1 MTIDYTDELDAGWVI
16 FPLHQII
23 RDASGARCGC
33 GAPECEAI
41 GKHPRASNWQHTQP
55 YDDEQLA
62 YLEDFDGDFFGNQ
75 LIDNHGVVVA
85 TSGLVIVDVD
95 GRSGGFESAKA
106 LAHIRE
112 QARYIVR
119 TGSGNGEH
127 WYFTIPAEWVGKSL
141 SGTLRDFPGI
151 DFKSTGY
158 VVGVG
163 CEHASG
169 QRYEAILG
177 KPCDTAEAPA
187 ALMELLNRPERA
199 RFVHNG
205 TTTDYSLDDLRGIV
219 SAIPNTGRDY
229 ERFIRTGMGLHDAT
243 CGSMDGYAM
252 WVEWSSRCDAH
263 DDRQMDKKWH
273 SFGKSATRAT
283 IGTLIEWAREAG
295 WRAPVTFT
303 DNTDWGAIEVP
314 EVEAKKPASKY
325 DLLNPPGLVGEICQW
340 INSRCAMPREQLAV
354 AAALQI
360 VSNAAGLHHLVAG
373 RNTSLNLMTF
383 AIAGSRSGKGPIKA
397 CINEANRALGLS
409 PAEHGK
415 FKSSQELV
423 RNAIQHQIVIYTYD
437 EFGEQLKKVSGAARS
452 GAHYLEDLT
461 AELIAMYSVATGT
474 HNVSGDVKRELVERM
489 DKQLASAIK
498 KAEIDDDE
506 SPYDY
511 ARANPDSD
519 VAKALADRDRAEYG
533 LVEPYLTFF
542 GMSEPHSFHEAINAN
557 KSLLTGGFL
566 GRALIFEELETV
578 PEEKD
583 PSEVYHGQ
591 MPSHVLMRLLAL
603 SCAGSADAW
612 KGKRIERQGDWR
624 YIEWSPEAERILRSV
639 RQYWREIALH
649 ERDAGTGLES
659 QALGATELAI
669 KVAGILG
676 AADGVIQFEHMG
688 WAHELVKRVT
698 HMKINKA
705 KAGDSLESTDAG
717 EKGSGLLLSITTAL
731 ENSDKPLTVGVL
743 KHRVPGGK
751 KMGDAAVQ
759 AALDYLV
766 QHNRITV
773 ERRKGANGRTFAY
786 YSLA

>member
-1 MTIDYTDELDAGWVI
+1 MAIDYTDELEADWII

-23 RDASGARCGC
+23 RGAKGVRCGC
-33 GAPECEAI
+33 GDAECEAI
-41 GKHPRASNWQHTQP
+41 GKHPRASNWQHSQP
-55 YDDEQLA
+55 YDDDQLA

-85 TSGLVIVDVD
+85 SSGLIIVDVD
-95 GRSGGFESAKA
+95 GRNGGFESAKT
-106 LAHIRE
+106 LDLIRAKA
-112 QARYIVR
+112 QYIVR

-127 WYFTIPAEWVGKSL
+127 WYFTVPADWFGKSL
-141 SGTLRDFPGI
+141 AGTLRDFPGI

-169 QRYEAILG
+169 QRYEAQLG
-177 KPCDTAEAPA
+177 KPSDTGEAPIE
-187 ALMELLNRPERA
+187 LMELLNRPERA

-205 TTTDYSLDDLRGIV
+205 TTTDYSNDDLRGIV
-219 SAIPNTGRDY
+219 AAIPNSGRDY
-229 ERFIRTGMGLHDAT
+229 EKWIRIGMGLHDAT
-243 CGSMDGYAM
+243 AGSGEGYAL
-252 WVEWSSRCDAH
+252 WCEWSQRSDAH
-263 DDRQMDKKWH
+263 DERQMDKKWH
-273 SFGKSATRAT
+273 SFGKAASLAT
-283 IGTLIEWAREAG
+283 IGTLIEYARQAG
-295 WRAPVTFT
+295 WTAPVTFT
-303 DNTDWGAIEVP
+303 DNTDWGVIEDAPVI
-314 EVEAKKPASKY
+314 KKAGKKY
-325 DLLNPPGLVGEICQW
+325 DLLNPPGLVGDICRW

-360 VSNAAGLHHLVAG
+360 VSNAAGLHYLVAG

-423 RNAIQHQIVIYTYD
+423 RNAIQHQIIIYTYD

-461 AELIAMYSVATGT
+461 AELIAMYSVATGV
-474 HNVSGDVKRELVERM
+474 HNVSGDVKREIVERM
-489 DKQLASAIK
+489 DKQLALAIK
-498 KAEIDDDE
+498 KAELDDGE
-506 SPYDY
+506 SPYEF
-511 ARANPDSD
+511 ARHNPDSD

-566 GRALIFEELETV
+566 GRSLIFEELETV
-578 PEEKD
+578 PAEKD
-583 PSEVYHGQ
+583 AADVHHGG
-591 MPSHVLMRLLAL
+591 MPEHVLMRLLAL
-603 SCAGSADAW
+603 ACAGSADAW
-612 KGKRIERQGDWR
+612 KGRRIERQG
-624 YIEWSPEAERILRSV
+624 EWLHIQWAPEAERLLGSV

-676 AADGVIQFEHMG
+676 ASEGVIQLEHMG

-698 HMKINKA
+698 QMKINKA

-717 EKGSGLLLSITTAL
+717 EKGNGLLLSIMTAL
-731 ENSDKPLTVGVL
+731 ENADSEMTTGVI

-751 KMGDAAVQ
+751 KMGDASIQ
-759 AALDYLV
+759 AGLDYLV
-766 QHNRITV
+766 EHGRIKV
-773 ERRKGANGRTFAY
+773 DRRKGGNGRTFSY